1 MNWKTASENYAHQ
14 LQKALNVQRFA
25 LDLANLSIVSQL
37 GISSEQKAKLKQA
50 GENAEKQMHRLKK
63 GEFRIAV
70 VGLEK
75 AGKSTFVNAWLGSD
89 LLPAKT
95 ARCTFTTTQIY
106 SVTSDDEQRL
116 VTVPKTQ
123 VQYQAYQDDLIVQ
136 SKSQDKGAAQ
146 NAEKDLKVMSQHYS
160 TLQEILSEGKK
171 TYNFSSGL
179 EEIKPIISR
188 YVADEKYA
196 HAMQEV
202 QLYTSKLAAVD
213 GVVFYDVPGL
223 DSGLAKHIEESK
235 EMLAD
240 CDAIILVQRR
250 DIDLKAHEQDL
261 IKFGE
266 KGDPY
271 LKLADKLFV
280 FWGQI
285 DLLPSKEALEN
296 DWQQL
301 LEKWKAFEIPE
312 HRIVRGSA
320 GADLVLQGYAIAKV
334 GSLEQTQNK
343 MQILSGLSETHNL
356 RQATGIA
363 ELQKRIQTYLDN
375 ERTGLLEKRCNAMI
389 QEILETATKIYQTVA
404 AVYPEDPEQA
414 KRAQD
419 ETNTLAFQD
428 WWGRR
433 WQKMRADV
441 NNRFKDGSKISI
453 QNRQA
458 FRVRYQELV
467 KEKINVIP
475 SRQLDERQQIFDSV
489 SNPIFDAAKS
499 NIVWRE
505 KLYSDVRV
513 MMRILSENLA
523 YELQQ
528 EALEI
533 IETLENQLW
542 GSKRVKGKLIDNEKT
557 YMTLLEHSLNT
568 LFMRFARPV
577 VDLLIR
583 APIGSDTRRAMRT
596 DIGADIEIID
606 NYYSGGE
613 PALEQFRKYASHGV
627 QLLTD
632 SKKRKEVLGEKVS
645 DVIGS
650 LIEITP
656 YGKIT
661 VAAASMLNN
670 EATPVNKQEAMIAEV
685 EADIRVL
692 EHYLIHGI
700 FEAAGFSAFCKQEL
714 NQLRDSFL
722 DDANVYFWN
731 GVVQNEWKAGN
742 AALLQ
747 ELPPNLRSLEFNIET
762 SERLKQLGIALKA

>member
-1 MNWKTASENYAHQ
+1 MNWKIASENYAHQ
-14 LQKALNVQRFA
+14 LKEALNVQRFA
-25 LDLANLSIVSQL
+25 LDLANLSTVSHL
-37 GISSEQKAKLKQA
+37 GITSEQKSKLKQA
-50 GENAEKQMHRLKK
+50 GENAEKQMRRLQK

-75 AGKSTFVNAWLGSD
+75 AGKSTFVNAWLGTD
-89 LLPAKT
+89 LLPAQEK
-95 ARCTFTTTQIY
+95 RCTFTTTQIY
-106 SVTSDDEQRL
+106 SVTDESKQRL
-116 VTVPKTQ
+116 ETIPKTPQ
-123 VQYQAYQDDLIVQ
+123 QYKDYKNNLIEQ
-136 SKSQDKGAAQ
+136 SKIPNSDAAK
-146 NAEKDLKVMSQHYS
+146 NAAKDLEMISQYHDS
-160 TLQEILSEGKK
+160 LQEVLDEGKK
-171 TYNFSSGL
+171 IYNFSSSL
-179 EEIKPIISR
+179 DEIKPKIKR
-188 YVADEKYA
+188 YVADQRYA

-202 QLYTSKLAAVD
+202 RLYTSKLAAVD

-223 DSGLAKHIEESK
+223 NSGLAKHIEESK
-235 EMLAD
+235 EMLMD
-240 CDAIILVQRR
+240 CDAIIMVQEK
-250 DIDLKAHEQDL
+250 ISLQAHEQDL
-261 IKFGE
+261 VKFGAE
-266 KGDPY
+266 GDPY
-271 LKLADKLFV
+271 LKLSDKLFV
-280 FWGQI
+280 FWGKI
-285 DLLPSKEALEN
+285 DKKDTKEI
-296 DWQQL
+296 
-301 LEKWKAFEIPE
+301 LEKNWQELVEEWSIYGIPE
-312 HRIVRGSA
+312 HRIARGSA
-320 GADLVLQGYAIAKV
+320 GAHLVFQGCDTPDF
-334 GSLEQTQNK
+334 GSLEHVQYK
-343 MQILSGLSETHNL
+343 MRLVTGLTEIQDL
-356 RQATGIA
+356 RKATGIA
-363 ELQKRIQTYLDN
+363 ELQNRIQKYLDE
-375 ERTGLLEKRCNAMI
+375 ERTGLLKKRCDAMI
-389 QEILETATKIYQTVA
+389 QEIRETATEIYKTVA

-428 WWGRR
+428 WWGKR
-433 WQKMRADV
+433 WQKMQADV
-441 NNRFKDGSKISI
+441 NNRFKDGSELSI
-453 QNRQA
+453 KNREA

-467 KEKINVIP
+467 KEKINAIP

-513 MMRILSENLA
+513 MMHILSENLA
-523 YELQQ
+523 HELQQ

-533 IETLENQLW
+533 IGTLENQLW

-557 YMTLLEHSLNT
+557 YVTLLEHSLNT

-583 APIGSDTRRAMRT
+583 APIGSDTRKAMRT
-596 DIGADIEIID
+596 DMGVDIEIID

-613 PALEQFRKYASHGV
+613 PALGQFRKYASHGV

-650 LIEITP
+650 LIETTP
-656 YGKIT
+656 YGKIA

-670 EATPVNKQEAMIAEV
+670 EATPINKQEIMIAEV

-742 AALLQ
+742 VTLLQ